1 MPQTLGSAVFYAQ
14 SCHEPEPVLA
24 RCPGDCCDNLRSLQ
38 IVFRMVLTDAIR
50 VLNFRREYAMLINRD
65 DMGVSSH
72 AVVMKQRREMYQFTK
87 DDNTLKRH
95 FQMMVERED
104 FLEQIGNWLELYGDK
119 RLLLLR
125 HLVFEIDMSETEQLK
140 ETLYEY
146 GSYLTEKNYC
156 GRKLFSM
163 MAVLIGQLEAS
174 NNMKIQE

>member
-1 MPQTLGSAVFYAQ
+1 
-14 SCHEPEPVLA
+14 
-24 RCPGDCCDNLRSLQ
+24 
-38 IVFRMVLTDAIR
+38 
-50 VLNFRREYAMLINRD
+50 
-65 DMGVSSH
+65 
-72 AVVMKQRREMYQFTK
+72 MYQFTK

-95 FQMMVERED
+95 FQMMDERED

-163 MAVLIGQLEAS
+163 IAVLIGQLEAS

>member
-1 MPQTLGSAVFYAQ
+1 
-14 SCHEPEPVLA
+14 
-24 RCPGDCCDNLRSLQ
+24 
-38 IVFRMVLTDAIR
+38 
-50 VLNFRREYAMLINRD
+50 
-65 DMGVSSH
+65 
-72 AVVMKQRREMYQFTK
+72 MYQFTK

-119 RLLLLR
+119 RLLVVR
-125 HLVFEIDMSETEQLK
+125 DLVFVIVMSESEQLLV
-140 ETLYEY
+140 TLYEY

-163 MAVLIGQLEAS
+163 IAVLIGQLEAS

>member
-1 MPQTLGSAVFYAQ
+1 
-14 SCHEPEPVLA
+14 
-24 RCPGDCCDNLRSLQ
+24 
-38 IVFRMVLTDAIR
+38 
-50 VLNFRREYAMLINRD
+50 
-65 DMGVSSH
+65 
-72 AVVMKQRREMYQFTK
+72 MYQFTK

-156 GRKLFSM
+156 GRKLFP
-163 MAVLIGQLEAS
+163 
-174 NNMKIQE
+174 